1 MVKFLCSLNER
12 MENMKVIL
20 GQKLKDKKM
29 TQKELSSIIH
39 MQESSL
45 SKFICGKTTQ
55 INYSTLD
62 KICTAL
68 ECEVSDVLKAEHVDL
83 YN

>member
-20 GQKLKDKKM
+20 GQTLKDKKM

-39 MQESSL
+39 MQQSSL

>member
-20 GQKLKDKKM
+20 DQTLKDKKM

>member
-20 GQKLKDKKM
+20 GQTLKDKKM

-83 YN
+83 HD

>member
-1 MVKFLCSLNER
+1 MNFNL
-12 MENMKVIL
+12 
-20 GQKLKDKKM
+20 KLKKIRTFRKM

>member
-1 MVKFLCSLNER
+1 
-12 MENMKVIL
+12 MKVIL
-20 GQKLKDKKM
+20 GQTLKDKKM
-29 TQKELSSIIH
+29 TQK
-39 MQESSL
+39 ESSL

-68 ECEVSDVLKAEHVDL
+68 ECEVSDVLKAEHVEL
-83 YN
+83 YD